1 MKTNNQI
8 FNFAK
13 KIIGYPRSLS
23 GDGVRETLKS
33 IKEILPQMKIK
44 NFKSGKKVFDWKIP
58 LEWNV
63 NDAYIE
69 KPNGEKICEYSKN
82 KLHLMGYSVSTNKI
96 VSKNELL
103 KKLHSLPNLKN
114 AIPYVT
120 SYYKKDW
127 GFCLKHK
134 DKLKLKDGNYKI
146 VINSKHK
153 KGVLNYGE
161 LLIKGKSKK
170 EILLS
175 TYICHPEMAN
185 NETSG
190 ISVVTYLAKWITSK
204 KRNFSYRIIFVPE
217 TIGSIA
223 YIEKNFKYLK
233 RNLIAGFIVTCVGDK
248 GSFSYIPSRT
258 GDTLSDFIAKT
269 VLKKNKRKFNTYTW
283 LDRGSDER
291 QFCAPNIDLPIC
303 SITKSKY
310 GKYKEYHTSLDKL
323 GTVVVSKGL
332 NESFKIYEGCI
343 NYLEKNFDKNFF
355 IPINNCF
362 CEPHLSKRNLYP
374 SISTL
379 KTATNTKVKSM
390 MNVLSYVDGKTSII
404 EIANLCHLSTLEVKK
419 YLITFKKFNLIK

>member
-1 MKTNNQI
+1 MKTDNQI
-8 FNFAK
+8 YNFAK
-13 KIIGYPRSLS
+13 KIIDHPRSLS
-23 GDGVRETLKS
+23 GNGVRKTLNN

-44 NFKSGKKVFDWKIP
+44 NFKSGERVFDWKIP

-63 NDAYIE
+63 KDAYIVR
-69 KPNGEKICEYSKN
+69 PNGKKICEYNKN
-82 KLHLMGYSVSTNKI
+82 KLHLVGYSIPTNKTLN
-96 VSKNELL
+96 KNQLL

-134 DKLKLKDGNYKI
+134 DKMKLKEGNYK
-146 VINSKHK
+146 VFINSKHK

-161 LLIKGKSKK
+161 IFIKGKSKK
-170 EILLS
+170 EILFS

-190 ISVVTYLAKWITSK
+190 ISVVTYLAKWVALK
-204 KRNFSYRIIFVPE
+204 KRNFSYRIIFIPE

-223 YIEKNFKYLK
+223 YIKKNLK
-233 RNLIAGFIVTCVGDK
+233 NLKKNLIAGFVVTCVGDK
-248 GSFSYIPSRT
+248 GNFSYIPSRS
-258 GDTLSDFIAKT
+258 GNTLSDLVAKII
-269 VLKKNKRKFNTYTW
+269 LKKNKKVFNTYTW

-323 GTVVVSKGL
+323 GSVVVPRGL
-332 NESFKIYEGCI
+332 NESFELYKNCI
-343 NYLEKNFDKNFF
+343 KYLEKNFDKNFF
-355 IPINNCF
+355 TPINNCL

-379 KTATNTKVKSM
+379 KTANKVKSM
-390 MNVLSYVDGKTSII
+390 MNVLSYVDGRTSII
-404 EIANLCHLSTLEVKK
+404 QIANLCHLSTLEVKK
-419 YLITFKKFNLIK
+419 YLKTFKKFKLIK

>member
-1 MKTNNQI
+1 MKTDNQI
-8 FNFAK
+8 YNFAK
-13 KIIGYPRSLS
+13 KIIDYPRSLS
-23 GDGVRETLKS
+23 GNGVRKTLNN

-44 NFKSGKKVFDWKIP
+44 NFKSGERVFDWKIP

-63 NDAYIE
+63 KDAYIVR
-69 KPNGEKICEYSKN
+69 PNGKKICEYNKN
-82 KLHLMGYSVSTNKI
+82 KLHLVGYSIPTNKTLN
-96 VSKNELL
+96 KNQLL
-103 KKLHSLPNLKN
+103 KKLHSLPNLKK

-134 DKLKLKDGNYKI
+134 DKMKLKEGNYK
-146 VINSKHK
+146 VFINSKHK

-161 LLIKGKSKK
+161 IFIKGKSKK
-170 EILLS
+170 EILFS

-190 ISVVTYLAKWITSK
+190 ISVVTYLAKWVALK
-204 KRNFSYRIIFVPE
+204 KRNFSYRIIFIPE

-223 YIEKNFKYLK
+223 YIKKNLK
-233 RNLIAGFIVTCVGDK
+233 NLKKNLIAGFVVTCVGDK
-248 GSFSYIPSRT
+248 GNFSYIPSRS
-258 GDTLSDFIAKT
+258 GNTLSDFVAKII
-269 VLKKNKRKFNTYTW
+269 LKKNKKVFNTYTW

-323 GTVVVSKGL
+323 GSVVVPRGL
-332 NESFKIYEGCI
+332 NESFELYKNCI
-343 NYLEKNFDKNFF
+343 KYLEKNFDKDFF
-355 IPINNCF
+355 TPINNCL
-362 CEPHLSKRNLYP
+362 CEPHLSKRKLYP

-379 KTATNTKVKSM
+379 KTASKVKSM
-390 MNVLSYVDGKTSII
+390 MNVLSYVDGRTSII
-404 EIANLCHLSTLEVKK
+404 QIANLCHLSTLEVKK
-419 YLITFKKFNLIK
+419 YLKTFKKFNLIK